1 MIKNIYGKHSF
12 YFSALTI
19 IFSVIVLIFGKN
31 VEFSNQSVVPF
42 ICLFLILSIGVSHGA
57 LDNYKANKIFKIYK
71 IENKFVFYFSYIFI
85 STLIILSWIFF
96 SLVTLIVFLL
106 IASHHFGKEDTAFL
120 IKKHSNF
127 DQIIYVVKG
136 SLIIFSPL
144 FFHTE
149 ETLKIF
155 ETLLINN
162 NFLIFIK
169 NEHWLIN
176 VCLILNFLGY
186 LYFVFRNNF
195 DNFQI
200 LFLDLLLIL
209 IINFVFSPLLAFTIY
224 FCFLHSIRHIISI
237 VLELDEANF
246 SNGIKLFI
254 KKALPLTIITAI
266 LYLLAV
272 FFIANF
278 YGFNTAIMQ
287 VIFIGLA
294 SLTFP
299 HILLEYLIEKNETKN

>member
-1 MIKNIYGKHSF
+1 MMKNIYGKHTF
-12 YFSALTI
+12 YFSVLTI
-19 IFSVIVLIFGKN
+19 IFSVITLIFAKN
-31 VEFSNQSVVPF
+31 FEFSNQTIVPF
-42 ICLFLILSIGVSHGA
+42 VCLFLILSVGISHGA
-57 LDNYKANKIFKIYK
+57 LDNYKANKILKIYK
-71 IENKFVFYFSYIFI
+71 INNKLVFYFSYISI
-85 STLIILSWIFF
+85 SILIIISWIFF
-96 SLVTLIVFLL
+96 SLITLLAFLL
-106 IASHHFGKEDTAFL
+106 IASYHFGREDTSFL
-120 IKKHSNF
+120 IKKNSSF
-127 DQIIYVVKG
+127 DQILYLVKG

-144 FFHTE
+144 FFHTD

-155 ETLLINN
+155 ELLFINN
-162 NFLIFIK
+162 SFLIFIK
-169 NEHWLIN
+169 NEHWVIN
-176 VCLILNFLGY
+176 VCLIFNFLGY

-195 DNFQI
+195 DNFEI

-209 IINFVFSPLLAFTIY
+209 LINFVFSPLLAFTIY

-278 YGFNTAIMQ
+278 NGLNTAIMQ

>member
-1 MIKNIYGKHSF
+1 MKNIYGKHTF
-12 YFSALTI
+12 YFSVLTI
-19 IFSVIVLIFGKN
+19 IFSILTLIFAKN
-31 VEFSNQSVVPF
+31 FEFSNQTIVPF
-42 ICLFLILSIGVSHGA
+42 VCLFLILSVGISHGA
-57 LDNYKANKIFKIYK
+57 LDNYKANKILKIYK
-71 IENKFVFYFSYIFI
+71 INNKLVFYFSYISI
-85 STLIILSWIFF
+85 SILIIISWIFF
-96 SLVTLIVFLL
+96 SLITLSIFLL
-106 IASHHFGKEDTAFL
+106 IASYHFGREDTSFL
-120 IKKHSNF
+120 MKKNTSF
-127 DQIIYVVKG
+127 DELLYLVKG

-155 ETLLINN
+155 ELLFINN
-162 NFLIFIK
+162 SFLIFIK
-169 NEHWLIN
+169 NEHWVIN
-176 VCLILNFLGY
+176 VCLIFNFLGY

-195 DNFQI
+195 DNFEI
-200 LFLDLLLIL
+200 LLLDLLLIL
-209 IINFVFSPLLAFTIY
+209 IINFIFSPLLAFTIY

-254 KKALPLTIITAI
+254 KKALPLTVVTAI

-272 FFIANF
+272 FLITNF
-278 YGFNTAIMQ
+278 YGFNTAIIQ

-299 HILLEYLIEKNETKN
+299 HILLEYLIEKNEAKN

>member
-1 MIKNIYGKHSF
+1 MKNIYGKHSF

-19 IFSVIVLIFGKN
+19 IFSVIALIFSKN
-31 VEFSNQSVVPF
+31 FEFSNQSIVPF
-42 ICLFLILSIGVSHGA
+42 LCLFLILSVGISHGA
-57 LDNYKANKIFKIYK
+57 LDNYKANKILKIYK
-71 IENKFVFYFSYIFI
+71 INNKLVFYFSYISI
-85 STLIILSWIFF
+85 SILIILSWIFF
-96 SLVTLIVFLL
+96 SLITLLAFLL
-106 IASHHFGKEDTAFL
+106 IASYHFGREDTSFL
-120 IKKHSNF
+120 IKKNLSF
-127 DQIIYVVKG
+127 DQLLYLVKG

-155 ETLLINN
+155 ELLLINN
-162 NFLIFIK
+162 SFLIFIK
-169 NEHWLIN
+169 NEHWVIN
-176 VCLILNFLGY
+176 VCLIFNFLGY

-195 DNFQI
+195 DNFEI

-209 IINFVFSPLLAFTIY
+209 IINFIYSPLLAFTIY

-254 KKALPLTIITAI
+254 KKALPLTVVTAI
-266 LYLLAV
+266 VYLLAV
-272 FFIANF
+272 FLIANF
-278 YGFNTAIMQ
+278 YGFNTAIIQ

>member
-1 MIKNIYGKHSF
+1 MKSIYGKHSF

-19 IFSVIVLIFGKN
+19 IFSIIALIFGKN
-31 VEFSNQSVVPF
+31 FEFSNQSIVPF
-42 ICLFLILSIGVSHGA
+42 LCLFLILSVGISHGA
-57 LDNYKANKIFKIYK
+57 LDNYKANKILKIYK
-71 IENKFVFYFSYIFI
+71 INNKLVFYFSYIFI
-85 STLIILSWIFF
+85 SILIILCWIFF
-96 SLVTLIVFLL
+96 SLVTLLTFLL
-106 IASHHFGKEDTAFL
+106 IASYHFGREDTSFL
-120 IKKHSNF
+120 IKKNSSF
-127 DQIIYVVKG
+127 DQLLYLVKG

-155 ETLLINN
+155 ELLLINN
-162 NFLIFIK
+162 SFLIFIK
-169 NEHWLIN
+169 NEHWVIN

-195 DNFQI
+195 DNFEI

-209 IINFVFSPLLAFTIY
+209 IINFIFSPLLAFTIY

-254 KKALPLTIITAI
+254 KKALPLTVVTAT

-272 FFIANF
+272 FLIDNF
-278 YGFNTAIMQ
+278 YGYNTAIIQ

>member
-1 MIKNIYGKHSF
+1 MKNIYGKHTF
-12 YFSALTI
+12 YFSVLTI
-19 IFSVIVLIFGKN
+19 IFSVITLIFAKN
-31 VEFSNQSVVPF
+31 FEFSNQTIVPF
-42 ICLFLILSIGVSHGA
+42 VCLFLILSVGISHGA
-57 LDNYKANKIFKIYK
+57 LDNYKANKILKIYK
-71 IENKFVFYFSYIFI
+71 INNKLVFYFSYISI
-85 STLIILSWIFF
+85 SILIIISWIFF
-96 SLVTLIVFLL
+96 SLITLLAFLL
-106 IASHHFGKEDTAFL
+106 IASYHFGREDTSFL
-120 IKKHSNF
+120 IKKNSSF
-127 DQIIYVVKG
+127 DQILYLVKG

-144 FFHTE
+144 FFHTD

-155 ETLLINN
+155 ELLFINN
-162 NFLIFIK
+162 SFLIFIK
-169 NEHWLIN
+169 NEHWVIN
-176 VCLILNFLGY
+176 VCLIFNFLGY

-195 DNFQI
+195 DNFEI

-209 IINFVFSPLLAFTIY
+209 LINFVFSPLLAFTIY

-278 YGFNTAIMQ
+278 NGLNTAIMQ

>member
-1 MIKNIYGKHSF
+1 MMKNIYGKHTF
-12 YFSALTI
+12 YFSVLTI
-19 IFSVIVLIFGKN
+19 IFSVITLIFAKN
-31 VEFSNQSVVPF
+31 FEFSNQTIVPF
-42 ICLFLILSIGVSHGA
+42 VCLFLILSVGISHGA
-57 LDNYKANKIFKIYK
+57 LDNYKANKILKIYK
-71 IENKFVFYFSYIFI
+71 INNKLVFYFSYISI
-85 STLIILSWIFF
+85 SILIIISWIFF
-96 SLVTLIVFLL
+96 SLITLLAFLL
-106 IASHHFGKEDTAFL
+106 IASYHFGREDTSFL
-120 IKKHSNF
+120 IKKNSSF
-127 DQIIYVVKG
+127 DQILYLVKG

-144 FFHTE
+144 FFHTD

-155 ETLLINN
+155 ELLLINN
-162 NFLIFIK
+162 SFLIFIK
-169 NEHWLIN
+169 NEHWVIN
-176 VCLILNFLGY
+176 VCLIFNFLGY

-195 DNFQI
+195 DNFEI

-209 IINFVFSPLLAFTIY
+209 LINFVFSPLLAFTIY

-278 YGFNTAIMQ
+278 NGLNTAIMQ

>member
-1 MIKNIYGKHSF
+1 MPLKKPAELYINIEMINRNKTYKRSHKQSPKPVKNI
-12 YFSALTI
+12 
-19 IFSVIVLIFGKN
+19 N
-31 VEFSNQSVVPF
+31 
-42 ICLFLILSIGVSHGA
+42 
-57 LDNYKANKIFKIYK
+57 IY
-71 IENKFVFYFSYIFI
+71 N
-85 STLIILSWIFF
+85 
-96 SLVTLIVFLL
+96 
-106 IASHHFGKEDTAFL
+106 
-120 IKKHSNF
+120 
-127 DQIIYVVKG
+127 
-136 SLIIFSPL
+136 
-144 FFHTE
+144 
-149 ETLKIF
+149 
-155 ETLLINN
+155 LLINN
-162 NFLIFIK
+162 NFLVFIK

-176 VCLILNFLGY
+176 VCIILNFLGY

-209 IINFVFSPLLAFTIY
+209 LINFAFSPLLAFTIY

-237 VLELDEANF
+237 VLELDQANF

-299 HILLEYLIEKNETKN
+299 HILLEYLIEKNIQDKMIKIEIKI